1 MDLVKIGK
9 FIASLR
15 KDKNLT
21 QEELA
26 EKLYVTDRAVSKWER
41 GLSLPDAGNMLD
53 LCNILGITV
62 NELLNGEKIDMKD
75 YEKKTED
82 LLLEMAKQEEVKNK
96 KLLADMWVIMITA
109 LLFYAGIITIAAITL
124 EQGPVLGTI
133 ICASTALLV
142 IVAFAAIGVGVFL
155 GMTEEKET
163 PTTNNTGNG
172 EVSENEQ
179 MNVPTSMSFA
189 GYNFTYPEDYN
200 AVVTVEHGLT
210 LTVNGKTFTIQ
221 VDYTNNYDF
230 YKTAFKNAYPEQ
242 GDNMVTMI
250 GEKEYVAAIIT
261 DSTGANATEYMTK
274 AGETSTFVGLVVK
287 SDYTPATEEDF
298 AELDTILQSA
308 MQQYEVNPGD
318 EEDAGKESLVN
329 YIRTFTRDMFIF

>member
-109 LLFYAGIITIAAITL
+109 LLFYAGIITIAATTL

-142 IVAFAAIGVGVFL
+142 IVAFYGFKL
-155 GMTEEKET
+155 ELE
-163 PTTNNTGNG
+163 
-172 EVSENEQ
+172 
-179 MNVPTSMSFA
+179 A
-189 GYNFTYPEDYN
+189 GYYECNKCHHKHMPNYFVAMICPHIN
-200 AVVTVEHGLT
+200 LT
-210 LTVNGKTFTIQ
+210 RLLKCPKCHKWSWSKKV
-221 VDYTNNYDF
+221 
-230 YKTAFKNAYPEQ
+230 
-242 GDNMVTMI
+242 
-250 GEKEYVAAIIT
+250 
-261 DSTGANATEYMTK
+261 MTK
-274 AGETSTFVGLVVK
+274 
-287 SDYTPATEEDF
+287 
-298 AELDTILQSA
+298 
-308 MQQYEVNPGD
+308 
-318 EEDAGKESLVN
+318 
-329 YIRTFTRDMFIF
+329 